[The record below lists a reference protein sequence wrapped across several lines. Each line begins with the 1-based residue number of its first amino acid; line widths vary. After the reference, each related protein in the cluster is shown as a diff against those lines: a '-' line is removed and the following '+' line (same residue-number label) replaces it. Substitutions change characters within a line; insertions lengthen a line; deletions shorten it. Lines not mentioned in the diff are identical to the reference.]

1 MILGSVNHID
11 LTVSDMAR
19 AAGFYKALLVA
30 HTPGFPA

>member
-1 MILGSVNHID
+1 MVLGSINHID

-19 AAGFYKALLVA
+19 AAGFYEALEVA